1 MAAALLCST
10 SITACSRS
18 ITLPP
23 LVDEQ
28 DAQEIPGKFV
38 WHNLVTGDAEAARL
52 FYGEL
57 FGWTFDIKDDGR
69 YSVITYNGR
78 NLGGILDTSKDGKAS
93 KRAHWLSAMSV
104 ASLDAS
110 LTAVDKAGGKQLE
123 APIDVSGVGR
133 VVTVEDSVGAVLHLL
148 DSDRGDPPDLDPDL
162 HTWLWHELLANQ
174 TDPALQFYENA
185 FGYRVEPLKK
195 NPNSD
200 YRVLWSSGEPRAG
213 IMKNP
218 FEKTRSAWIPYV
230 RVDDPAALAER
241 VTALGGRV
249 IIAPRPDVRDGTLA
263 LVVDPSGAPL
273 ALQKWSPNEEQDL

>member
-133 VVTVEDSVGAVLHLL
+133 VV
-148 DSDRGDPPDLDPDL
+148 PPEKRIP
-162 HTWLWHELLANQ
+162 LLACMLY
-174 TDPALQFYENA
+174 AS
-185 FGYRVEPLKK
+185 R
-195 NPNSD
+195 
-200 YRVLWSSGEPRAG
+200 
-213 IMKNP
+213 
-218 FEKTRSAWIPYV
+218 
-230 RVDDPAALAER
+230 
-241 VTALGGRV
+241 
-249 IIAPRPDVRDGTLA
+249 
-263 LVVDPSGAPL
+263 
-273 ALQKWSPNEEQDL
+273 